1 MDDYFN
7 FDFLPGGS
15 SSFDYSS
22 LLSPEYSS
30 PNTNFFDFS
39 TPLSNYQLPLFD
51 WTDPSTYSSTQAP
64 VDPLAG
70 LDSYSLPGVPAL
82 TDYSNWGNPVGL
94 DTTDWNQYFS
104 DPSLWDQI
112 SGGADKLGGLLGTAW
127 DKLTA
132 GSGANGSGPSLLSQL
147 GSLGLGGLGMYGN
160 YQQNEF
166 NKDLETRR
174 LDQSEAQ
181 LGLSRDNTMLAQQQA
196 RINAATD
203 MAKTAAMFDIIKNR
217 QGVDLAPRLGSW
229 NDQILAQGWSPNQ
242 GLAPV
247 TSALGQFGVTAN
259 PSPRA
264 PNVPAPGPSAA
275 PTFGNTGS
283 VNDRAVAFAGGGEY
297 AGGGEASRGALGLL
311 AGGTPGQSDEVNA
324 RLSDGEYVMDAD
336 VVAALGDGNTAA
348 GAKKLDQMREN
359 IRAHKRSA
367 GPKSIPP
374 KAKNISS
381 YLKG

>member
-22 LLSPEYSS
+22 LLGPEYSS

-39 TPLSNYQLPLFD
+39 SPSAGYSLPLFD
-51 WTDPSTYSSTQAP
+51 WTDPNTYSGTQAP

-70 LDSYSLPGVPAL
+70 LDNYSLPGLPSL
-82 TDYSNWGNPVGL
+82 TDYTTWGNPVGV
-94 DTTDWNQYFS
+94 DTTDWSQYITE
-104 DPSLWDQI
+104 PSLWDSI

-147 GSLGLGGLGMYGN
+147 GSLGLGGLGVYGN
-160 YQQNEF
+160 YKQNEF

-174 LDQSEAQ
+174 LDQAETG
-181 LGLSRDNTMLAQQQA
+181 LGLNRDQLMLAQQQA
-196 RINAATD
+196 RINSATD

-217 QGVDLAPRLGSW
+217 QGIDLSPRLGSW
-229 NDQILAQGWSPNQ
+229 NDQILAQGWSPSQ

-247 TSALGQFGVTAN
+247 SSILAHYGVTDN

-264 PNVPAPGPSAA
+264 PNVPIPSAV
-275 PTFGNTGS
+275 PTFQNTGS
-283 VNDRAVAFAGGGEY
+283 VNDRAVAFANGGSYSGGGIPQ
-297 AGGGEASRGALGLL
+297 GALGLL
-311 AGGTPGQSDEVNA
+311 AGGTSGQADEVKA
-324 RLSDGEYVMDAD
+324 PRLSDGEYVMDAD

-348 GAKKLDQMREN
+348 GARKLDQMREN

>member
-1 MDDYFN
+1 MDDYSFDYN
-7 FDFLPGGS
+7 FPTA
-15 SSFDYSS
+15 SSFDWGSYSQPTDIG
-22 LLSPEYSS
+22 L
-30 PNTNFFDFS
+30 T
-39 TPLSNYQLPLFD
+39 D
-51 WTDPSTYSSTQAP
+51 WTSPSAYSGST
-64 VDPLAG
+64 DDLG
-70 LDSYSLPGVPAL
+70 WLNNYSLPGVPAV
-82 TDYSNWGNPVGL
+82 TDYSGWGDP
-94 DTTDWNQYFS
+94 TSTDYTASDLNSYIT

-112 SGGADKLGGLLGTAW
+112 TGAADKYGGALGTVW

-174 LDQSEAQ
+174 LDQAEAQ

-203 MAKTAAMFDIIKNR
+203 MAKTGALFDLIKQR
-217 QGVDLAPRLGSW
+217 QGVDLSNKLAPLT
-229 NDQILAQGWSPNQ
+229 QQLTAQGWDANQ
-242 GLAPV
+242 GFAPV
-247 TSALGQFGVTAN
+247 TSALGQFGVTQT
-259 PSPRA
+259 PEPRPALAGIGA
-264 PNVPAPGPSAA
+264 PISTATALAHG
-275 PTFGNTGS
+275 GQYM
-283 VNDRAVAFAGGGEY
+283 GGGS
-297 AGGGEASRGALGLL
+297 AQGALGLL
-311 AGGTPGQSDEVNA
+311 AGGTAGQDDEINA

>member
-1 MDDYFN
+1 MDDYLN

-22 LLSPEYSS
+22 LLGPEYSS

-39 TPLSNYQLPLFD
+39 TPSAGYELPLFD
-51 WTDPSTYSSTQAP
+51 WTNPNTYANL
-64 VDPLAG
+64 DPLAG
-70 LDSYSLPGVPAL
+70 LDNYSLPGVPAL
-82 TDYSNWGNPVGL
+82 TDYSNWGNPIGV
-94 DTTDWNQYFS
+94 DTTDWTQYITE
-104 DPSLWDQI
+104 PTLWDQV
-112 SGGADKLGGLLGTAW
+112 SGGVDKLGGVLGNVW

-132 GSGANGSGPSLLSQL
+132 GSGSNGSGPSLLSQL

-160 YQQNEF
+160 YKQNEF
-166 NKDLETRR
+166 TNDLASQKLAQEA
-174 LDQSEAQ
+174 AQ
-181 LGLSRDNTMLAQQQA
+181 LGLSRDNVMLAQQQA
-196 RINAATD
+196 RINSATD
-203 MAKTAAMFDIIKNR
+203 YAKTAAMFDLIKNR
-217 QGVDLAPRLGSW
+217 QGVDLTPRLGSW
-229 NDQILAQGWSPNQ
+229 NDQIMAQGWSPSQ

-247 TSALGQFGVTAN
+247 TSVLGQFGVTSN
-259 PSPRA
+259 PSPRS
-264 PNVPAPGPSAA
+264 PNVPIPAPSAV
-275 PTFGNTGS
+275 PTFNNTGS
-283 VNDRAVAFAGGGEY
+283 VNDRAVAFAHGGEY
-297 AGGGEASRGALGLL
+297 AGEEGAPRGALGLL

-367 GPKSIPP
+367 GRKSIPP

-381 YLKG
+381 YLKKG

>member
-1 MDDYFN
+1 MDDYLN
-7 FDFLPGGS
+7 FDFLPGSS

-22 LLSPEYSS
+22 LLGPEYSS

-39 TPLSNYQLPLFD
+39 TPSAGYELPLFD
-51 WTDPSTYSSTQAP
+51 WTNPNTYANP
-64 VDPLAG
+64 DPLAG
-70 LDSYSLPGVPAL
+70 LDNYSLPGVPAL
-82 TDYSNWGNPVGL
+82 TDYSNWGNPVGV
-94 DTTDWNQYFS
+94 DTTDWTQYITE
-104 DPSLWDQI
+104 PTLWDQV
-112 SGGADKLGGLLGTAW
+112 SGGVDKLGGMLGNVW

-132 GSGANGSGPSLLSQL
+132 GSGTDGKGPSLLSQL
-147 GSLGLGGLGMYGN
+147 GTMGLGGLGVYGD
-160 YQQNEF
+160 YKQNEF

-174 LDQSEAQ
+174 LDQAETG
-181 LGLSRDNTMLAQQQA
+181 LGLNRDQLMLAQQQA
-196 RINAATD
+196 RINSATD
-203 MAKTAAMFDIIKNR
+203 MAKTAAMFDIIKQR
-217 QGVDLAPRLGSW
+217 QGIDLAPRLGSW

-247 TSALGQFGVTAN
+247 TSALGQFGVTTN
-259 PSPRA
+259 QSPRA
-264 PNVPAPGPSAA
+264 PNVPVPALSAA

-283 VNDRAVAFAGGGEY
+283 VNDRAVAFADGGEY
-297 AGGGEASRGALGLL
+297 AGGGEAPRGALGLL
-311 AGGTPGQSDEVNA
+311 AGGTAGQSDEVNA

-336 VVAALGDGNTAA
+336 VVAALGDGNTVA